1 MGEHGPRSGVLGQ
14 GWRTLK
20 FLYGV
25 EVIRAAGRVST
36 SLGRIGD
43 QFAALRRFRKGGG
56 PRAVRLVSRT
66 GLPVA
71 GIGLGMLSVFVLL
84 AVSGARAQVDDPGLF
99 DTVDRAGRE
108 LLSFLTGGDGERQFE
123 ALGRMF
129 FFFSAGIF
137 GLVGVILVYQVVYG
151 VVETGRR
158 GLLGFTG
165 WGIVRLVVAAVL
177 MAPIPFGLSTGQW
190 AVVGLAGLG
199 GDFAQ
204 SVWAPFSSTLL
215 GDSRV
220 VAPRGSEGTR
230 RTMIVN
236 LMVVETCHAFAG
248 PKTAS
253 APVAVGS
260 NGGRWPWKDNRDK
273 AVAWRYG
280 VAQGSRG
287 DEFRSLCG
295 QVRFPGV
302 ELDGYRGDVARAHR
316 QGLEEARVI
325 LRAVGEEASRTFI
338 PEQADEYGK
347 GLDENAVRSAID
359 RAYAAYSQVV
369 DGVIRDAGE
378 KWHDDAVEEVTGEE
392 AEDGSWTKAGS
403 LFNRMARRV
412 SEFNWS
418 AVGGPE
424 VSAPAV
430 ELKEYDRRVFEVVV
444 RLAEQIV
451 RIGGGRELSL
461 GNLSANG
468 EGSGGG
474 ASGALGTLIWGLF
487 FDFEDVLQVGEDN
500 PILDLAVIGENLITY
515 VLSVQGGLM
524 AMAMTSN
531 IGDTSFFGF
540 RLPLD
545 VFEAVWPVVDGM
557 MTLLLNLM
565 MIAGMVLAYGAP
577 ALPFIRFLFGMVA
590 WLLDVVEALVAV
602 TVWLASQVTPSEGR
616 GEFLT
621 PTTMEGLKRLL
632 GVVLR
637 PVLMILGLVLGYF
650 VFSVA
655 IGLFNA
661 VWLPQMRESAGAS
674 GPGLIGYA
682 AYLAIYVMVAWGML
696 NACMRLIEALPEG
709 VMEWLGGRMRA
720 WGGADDVL
728 RAGTGGAG
736 RMGAPVPRAGAGGA
750 RAGGAPPPGGGSA
763 PTN

>member
-1 MGEHGPRSGVLGQ
+1 MEDRGRQPGISGQ

-20 FLYGV
+20 FFYGI
-25 EVIRAAGRVST
+25 EFIRAARRVEA
-36 SLGRIGD
+36 SLGRIGG
-43 QFAALRRFRKGGG
+43 QLGSLRGFRRGGR
-56 PRAVRLVSRT
+56 PRAARLLSRT

-71 GIGLGMLSVFVLL
+71 VVGSGMLAVFVLL

-99 DTVDRAGRE
+99 DAVDKAGRR
-108 LLSFLTGGDGERQFE
+108 LLSFLTGGDGERQYE

-129 FFFSAGIF
+129 FFFCSGIF
-137 GLVGVILVYQVVYG
+137 GLVGVILLYQVVSG

-158 GLLGFTG
+158 GLMGFSG
-165 WGIVRLVVAAVL
+165 WGIVRLVVAAAL
-177 MAPIPFGLSTGQW
+177 MAPIPYGLSSGQW
-190 AVVGLAGLG
+190 VVVGLARLG

-215 GDSRV
+215 GDAAV

-248 PKTAS
+248 PRGSTG
-253 APVAVGS
+253 PVAVGS
-260 NGGRWPWKDNRDK
+260 NGGRWPWADNRDK

-280 VAQGSRG
+280 VAQGRHG

-302 ELDGYRGDVARAHR
+302 ELDGYRGEVARAHR
-316 QGLEEARVI
+316 KGLEEARVI
-325 LRAVGEEASRTFI
+325 LRTVGQEASRTFV
-338 PEQADEYGK
+338 PEEADAYGR
-347 GLDENAVRSAID
+347 GLDEDAVRAAID
-359 RAYAAYSQVV
+359 RAYAVYSQTV
-369 DGVIRDAGE
+369 DGVIEEAGK
-378 KWHDDAVEEVTGEE
+378 KWHKEAVEEVSREE
-392 AEDGSWTKAGS
+392 ASDGSWTRAGS

-418 AVGGPE
+418 AVSGPE

-430 ELKEYDRRVFEVVV
+430 ELKEYDRRVFEVVL
-444 RLAEQIV
+444 RLGEQIV
-451 RIGGGRELSL
+451 RVGGGRELAL
-461 GNLSANG
+461 GNFSADG

-500 PILDLAVIGENLITY
+500 PILDLAVIGDNLITY
-515 VLSVQGGLM
+515 VLSVQGSLM

-557 MTLLLNLM
+557 MSLLLNLM
-565 MIAGMVLAYGAP
+565 MIAGMILAYGAP

-590 WLLDVVEALVAV
+590 WLLDVAEAVVAV
-602 TVWLASQVTPSEGR
+602 MVWLAVQVTPAEGR

-661 VWLPQMRESAGAS
+661 VWLPQMREAAGAS

-682 AYLAIYVMVAWGML
+682 AWLAIYVMVAWGML

-709 VMEWLGGRMRA
+709 VMEWIGSRMRS

-728 RAGTGGAG
+728 RAASGGAQ
-736 RMGAPVPRAGAGGA
+736 RTGAPTPRGGGGGA
-750 RAGGAPPPGGGSA
+750 RGGAPPTDRGAGGG
-763 PTN
+763 

>member
-1 MGEHGPRSGVLGQ
+1 MEERRVQPGVLGQ

-20 FLYGV
+20 FFYGI
-25 EVIRAAGRVST
+25 EFIRAARRVET
-36 SLGRIGD
+36 SLGRIGG
-43 QFAALRRFRKGGG
+43 QLGALGRFRKGDRPKAG
-56 PRAVRLVSRT
+56 RLVSRT

-71 GIGLGMLSVFVLL
+71 GVGVAMLSVFVLL
-84 AVSGARAQVDDPGLF
+84 AMSGANAQVDDPGLF
-99 DTVDRAGRE
+99 DTVDEAGRE

-129 FFFSAGIF
+129 FFFCAGIF

-177 MAPIPFGLSTGQW
+177 MAPIPYGLSTGQW
-190 AVVGLAGLG
+190 VVVGLARLG

-215 GDSRV
+215 GDSKV
-220 VAPRGSEGTR
+220 VAPRGSEGAR
-230 RTMIVN
+230 RTMLVN

-248 PKTAS
+248 PKTAT

-260 NGGRWPWKDNRDK
+260 NGGRWPWADNRDK

-280 VAQGSRG
+280 VAQGRRG

-302 ELDGYRGDVARAHR
+302 ELDGYRGEVARAHR

-325 LRAVGEEASRTFI
+325 LRGVGEGASRTFV
-338 PEQADEYGK
+338 PEQADEYGR
-347 GLDENAVRSAID
+347 GLDESAVRTAID
-359 RAYAAYSQVV
+359 QAYAAYSQTV
-369 DGVIRDAGE
+369 DGVIEEAGK
-378 KWHDDAVEEVTGEE
+378 KWHGDAVEEVTSEE
-392 AEDGSWTKAGS
+392 ARDGSWTKAGS
-403 LFNRMARRV
+403 LFNRMASRI

-418 AVGGPE
+418 AVSGPE
-424 VSAPAV
+424 VSVPAV

-444 RLAEQIV
+444 RLGEQIV
-451 RIGGGRELSL
+451 RVGGGRELSL
-461 GNLSANG
+461 GNLSPDSG
-468 EGSGGG
+468 GSGGG

-487 FDFEDVLQVGEDN
+487 FDFEDVVQVGEDN
-500 PILDLAVIGENLITY
+500 PILDLAVIGDNLITY
-515 VLSVQGGLM
+515 VLSVQGALM
-524 AMAMTSN
+524 GMAMTSN
-531 IGDTSFFGF
+531 IGDASFFGF

-590 WLLDVVEALVAV
+590 WLLDVVEAVV
-602 TVWLASQVTPSEGR
+602 GVMVWLAVQVTPAADR
-616 GEFLT
+616 GEFMT
-621 PTTMEGLKRLL
+621 PTTIEGLKRLL

-637 PVLMILGLVLGYF
+637 PTLMILGLVLGYF
-650 VFSVA
+650 VFSVV
-655 IGLFNA
+655 IGLFNT
-661 VWLPQMRESAGAS
+661 VWLPQMRETAGAS

-709 VMEWLGGRMRA
+709 VMEWIGGRMRPST
-720 WGGADDVL
+720 GADDVL

-736 RMGAPVPRAGAGGA
+736 RMGAPAPRGGGGA
-750 RAGGAPPPGGGSA
+750 RGGGAPATGGGGT